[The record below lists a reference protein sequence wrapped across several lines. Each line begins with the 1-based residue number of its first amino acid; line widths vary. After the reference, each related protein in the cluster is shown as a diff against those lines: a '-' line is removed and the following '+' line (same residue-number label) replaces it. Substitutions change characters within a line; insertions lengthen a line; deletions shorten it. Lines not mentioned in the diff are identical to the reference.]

1 MSEKLLTQI
10 PEEIRSFLR
19 IEDCSDFRSDQ
30 YFRTKEVAGIINEI
44 IAKRRTSAEMH
55 DMGVPILNTTL
66 LYGPTGTG
74 KTTMCRYIAHK
85 THLPFAYI
93 NFANLIEGGVFGHT
107 ASNLT
112 KIFEYLTQTD
122 CVFTLDE
129 IDCIAV
135 NRDNEEAQANGGE
148 LKRIT
153 ITLMQLLDFY
163 ERQDVQSIIIGCTNK
178 VLDLDPALRSRFKLK
193 KEIGVMSIDEKIAY
207 VKKFLNTVKTDYE
220 LDTDPANIQEY
231 CLRSMALG
239 MRDIEADIKA
249 ALARWIENDHKNF
262 RLERIRDEWIA

>member
-1 MSEKLLTQI
+1 MSEKLLPQI

-30 YFRTKEVAGIINEI
+30 YFRTKEVANIINEI
-44 IAKRRTSAEMH
+44 LAKRRTSAEMH
-55 DMGVPILNTTL
+55 DMGVPVLNTTL

-85 THLPFAYI
+85 MKLPFAYI

-112 KIFEYLTQTD
+112 KIFECLTETE

-153 ITLMQLLDFY
+153 ITLMQLLDYY

-193 KEIGVMSIDEKIAY
+193 KEIGVMTIEEKISY
-207 VKKFLNTVKTDYE
+207 VKKFLSTVHTEYALIPDM
-220 LDTDPANIQEY
+220 DNIQEY
-231 CLRSMALG
+231 CLRSTSLG

-249 ALARWIENDHKNF
+249 ALARWIENGHEDFKM
-262 RLERIRDEWIA
+262 ERIRDEWIA